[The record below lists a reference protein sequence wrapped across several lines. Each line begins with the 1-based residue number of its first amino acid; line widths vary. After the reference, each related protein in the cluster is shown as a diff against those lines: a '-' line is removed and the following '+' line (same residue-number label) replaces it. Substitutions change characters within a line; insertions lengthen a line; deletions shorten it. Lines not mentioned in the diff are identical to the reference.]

1 MCIGADV
8 IVGFPEETEEEFKK
22 TLLFIKEL
30 SISYL
35 HVFSYSERENT
46 EAIHFGGIVSKQ
58 KRAERSKKLRILSD
72 KLQRKFYQSY
82 LGTEQTALFEKENKN
97 RFLYGFTDNYIRLK
111 IPFYEDFLQQKLK
124 IKLLSFDENRNIL
137 SKVI

>member
-8 IVGFPEETEEEFKK
+8 IVGFPEETEKEFKE

-46 EAIHFGGIVSKQ
+46 EAIHFGGVVSKQ
-58 KRAERSKKLRILSD
+58 KRAERSKRLRILSD
-72 KLQRKFYQSY
+72 KLQRKFYQIY
-82 LGTEQTALFEKENKN
+82 LGTEQTALFEKGNKN
-97 RFLYGFTDNYIRLK
+97 GFLYGFTDNYIRVK
-111 IPFYEDFLQQKLK
+111 IPFYEGFLQQKLK